1 MPRKLPLTKEV
12 KARITSTLDDKL
24 AAYCMKHDMS
34 ESAVI
39 REALKKFLRNTAT
52 VC

>member
-24 AAYCMKHDMS
+24 AAYCQKYDMS

-52 VC
+52 TC